1 MNDIPWLGILV
12 YVIGLG
18 VVFLELF
25 IPSAGVLGIVGALC
39 TMYGIWEIIQSNVW
53 VGVLVILGTMAYI
66 LFIVKFWASRV
77 TMAATLEGAD
87 GASTEVATEELLGKE
102 GETLTILR
110 PSGFAMFGG
119 RRLQVVNDGQY
130 VGKGEKVRIVDVSGN
145 RIVVTRVAPSDGA
158 RATE

>member
-1 MNDIPWLGILV
+1 MSDIPWFGILV

-18 VVFLELF
+18 VLFLELF

-39 TMYGIWEIIQSNVW
+39 TLYGIWEIIHANVW
-53 VGVLVILGTMAYI
+53 VGVLVILGTIAY
-66 LFIVKFWASRV
+66 LLAIVKFWASRV
-77 TMAATLEGAD
+77 TMSATLEGAD
-87 GASTEVATEELLGKE
+87 GASTEVALAELVGKE

-110 PSGFAMFGG
+110 PSGFAMVNG
-119 RRLQVVNDGQY
+119 RRLQVINDGQY